1 MKTKI
6 EAKSAPI
13 ENGAYSNAIRVGNM
27 IFISGQLPIDPAT
40 GKIPAGIQAQTRQA
54 IANIRH
60 ILADAGASLDDVVK
74 STVMITEMMLF
85 SEMNEV
91 YAQEFNPPYPAR
103 SAMGVRELPQGAL
116 LELDVTAVIAH

>member
-6 EAKSAPI
+6 EAKSAPV

-27 IFISGQLPIDPAT
+27 IFISGQLPINPAT

-54 IANIRH
+54 IANIRN

-91 YAQEFNPPYPAR
+91 YAQEFNEPYPAR

-116 LELDVTAVIAH
+116 LELDVTAVVSK